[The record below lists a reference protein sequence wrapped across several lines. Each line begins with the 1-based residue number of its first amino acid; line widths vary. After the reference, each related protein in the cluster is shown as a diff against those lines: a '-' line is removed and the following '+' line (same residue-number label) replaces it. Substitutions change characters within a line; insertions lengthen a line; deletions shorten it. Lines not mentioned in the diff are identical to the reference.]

1 MMVVLEVLLLSAEVE
16 EAVVLAELVLLDQL
30 LEMVVQDQ
38 HLRLV
43 EHP

>member
-1 MMVVLEVLLLSAEVE
+1 MMVVLEVLVLSAEVE
-16 EAVVLAELVLLDQL
+16 EAGALAVLALLDQL

>member
-16 EAVVLAELVLLDQL
+16 EAGALAVLVLLDQL